1 MGAYSQVFMIVLLQT
16 VLLCFISYQSV
27 RSVCQNVGLRYY
39 KDVTDVKRK
48 GESDAVV
55 YVFAH
60 RLSF

>member
-1 MGAYSQVFMIVLLQT
+1 MIVLLQT